1 MFGGPTSGRCQRAWS
16 LNLQYVDGYPGSAEA
31 EKRQDG
37 NNHDDKSD
45 EIDNVVH
52 VQFLTRNGK
61 GPDAG

>member
-1 MFGGPTSGRCQRAWS
+1 L
-16 LNLQYVDGYPGSAEA
+16 LNLQYSGGYPGSAEA

-52 VQFLTRNGK
+52 VQFLARNGK